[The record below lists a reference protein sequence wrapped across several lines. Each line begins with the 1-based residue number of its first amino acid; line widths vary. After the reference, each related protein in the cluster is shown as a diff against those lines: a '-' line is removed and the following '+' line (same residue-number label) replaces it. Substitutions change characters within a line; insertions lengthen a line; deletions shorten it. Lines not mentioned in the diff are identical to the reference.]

1 MNRRLNFAIIFSACI
16 ASAHAQQANPSVNTT
31 HVEVGKLTD
40 EETQYFKKLKAYNKE
55 FIFTNKVRRYYT
67 NNADSSSSSVVN
79 QLVFDKVDNLIAVN
93 GKATDYM
100 AYDISFVASGLNG
113 IIINYTYS
121 MGRALTG
128 DGSAII
134 NDQGVIETAYFCGAS
149 DKCLF
154 EVKKNGVLMSAGVK
168 PPPVAQK
175 PLQKTATSPKL
186 VRKFCKSK
194 GEGYCVLTTDNIGN
208 YSIKV
213 VRDPGSEKFVD
224 NYSGKFGG
232 KKPQVLLSGNSLFE
246 MLESDNYLEYKQCK

>member
-1 MNRRLNFAIIFSACI
+1 MNHRLSLAIIFSTCT
-16 ASAHAQQANPSVNTT
+16 SSVYAQQANPSVISA
-31 HVEVGKLTD
+31 HVEEGKLTD

-93 GKATDYM
+93 GKPTDYM
-100 AYDISFVASGLNG
+100 AYDVSFVASGLNG

-134 NDQGVIETAYFCGAS
+134 NDQAVIETAYFCGAS
-149 DKCLF
+149 DNCSF

-168 PPPVAQK
+168 PTPVAQK
-175 PLQKTATSPKL
+175 PLQKTASSSKL
-186 VRKFCKSK
+186 VRKFCSTDGKD
-194 GEGYCVLTTDNIGN
+194 YCILTTDNAGN
-208 YSIKV
+208 YSIK
-213 VRDPGSEKFVD
+213 RGQSGDKTFD
-224 NYSGKFGG
+224 HTYYGKFGG
-232 KKPQVLLSGNSLFE
+232 KSPNVVVSGNKLYE
-246 MLESDNYLEYKQCK
+246 MLESDAYLEYGQCK